1 MLTSPELIRAIVPRA
16 RRLREEAAPWQTEAG
31 RLRLEADAAAA
42 EAAREAK
49 AEVLERAVKVE
60 SADTL
65 PARPPR
71 RKPPGRARSR
81 SGPSSSSTSGSRT
94 FNSVEFGIYKHSRN
108 RAKSRQFTTDMDI
121 FAEVIE
127 KGERTGLLG
136 YREDLWKKNTG
147 MDKRLVFKLFNE
159 TVNWRATMDLMIGR
173 SLQLTLGA
181 RGLPVTCFSLNVGDH
196 DNMVYLERSA
206 NKWPLLPE
214 NFSFFLLEDG
224 KPQFY
229 RLRRDFIDLGGD
241 YTLYNHHNQAIGCAR
256 RQGVLDRRQVE
267 GPGQVRAC
275 RPAPA
280 DRAEAVLRH
289 ADLQRRCRRHMR
301 TLARD
306 DRRRQVHAQAREA
319 GSRPL
324 HEPAP
329 GAL

>member
-1 MLTSPELIRAIVPRA
+1 VI
-16 RRLREEAAPWQTEAG
+16 EAQ
-31 RLRLEADAAAA
+31 ADAAAA

-49 AEVLERAVKVE
+49 ADFLARSDAEPPA
-60 SADTL
+60 
-65 PARPPR
+65 PARTTTPS
-71 RKPPGRARSR
+71 KRAKAAKLQWAEFIVDIWIT
-81 SGPSSSSTSGSRT
+81 P

-136 YREDLWKKNTG
+136 YREDLWRKNTG

-181 RGLPVTCFSLNVGDH
+181 RGLPVTCFSINVGDH

-224 KPQFY
+224 KPRFF
-229 RLRRDFIDLGGD
+229 RLKRDFIDLGGD
-241 YTLYNHHNQAIGCAR
+241 YTLYNERNQVIGN
-256 RQGVLDRRQVE
+256 LDGRVFSIGGKWKGR
-267 GPGQVRAC
+267 VRAEE
-275 RPAPA
+275 A
-280 DRAEAVLRH
+280 DPHLLIVLKLFWGMLIFNDD
-289 ADLQRRCRRHMR
+289 ARRHMR
-301 TLARD
+301 ALARD
-306 DRRRQVHAQAREA
+306 VRRGKYAPKLEKQEA
-319 GSRPL
+319 DLYMNPRRVR
-324 HEPAP
+324 
-329 GAL
+329 